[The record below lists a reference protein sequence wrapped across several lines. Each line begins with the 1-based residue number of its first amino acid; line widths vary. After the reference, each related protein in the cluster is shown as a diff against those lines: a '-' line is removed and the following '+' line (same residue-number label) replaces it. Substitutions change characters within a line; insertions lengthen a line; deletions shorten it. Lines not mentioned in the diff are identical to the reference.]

1 MKLFGKQ
8 SQSEAYATELT
19 SLLVG
24 QPVVMRRGEGQWS
37 IAIGKGYVMA
47 TNSWRLIGAKS
58 IIVTSED
65 DGHQFGLPSPVDA
78 ETKATGALA
87 GASIAAV
94 EMDTRTGDCSLKF
107 TNGLVLEILT
117 WSSGYET
124 WQLYRDGEF
133 FGAVGNEGLR

>member
-8 SQSEAYATELT
+8 SKSEAYAKELAG
-19 SLLVG
+19 LLVG
-24 QPVVMRRGEGQWS
+24 QPVVMRQCEGQWS
-37 IAIGKGYVMA
+37 ISIGTSFVLTTSG
-47 TNSWRLIGAKS
+47 WRLIGAKS

-78 ETKATGALA
+78 EVKANEALVD
-87 GASIAAV
+87 SRIAAV
-94 EMDTRTGDCSLKF
+94 EMDERTGDCTLRF
-107 TNGLVLEILT
+107 ADALFLEILT